1 MSYTTIKTCAS
12 SNMPTNASVGDIFFD
27 TETKSLLIKEE
38 TGWRVAQYD
47 LTHNIAENSLS
58 VQWFEKEQDGD
69 LVLRTA
75 SIDSRGPAIELWEAV
90 NSTDYSPRESDYE
103 TEEVG
108 IQYFEDINGDISPR
122 NNPI

>member
-1 MSYTTIKTCAS
+1 
-12 SNMPTNASVGDIFFD
+12 MPTNPSVGEIFFD

-47 LTHNIAENSLS
+47 LTHNIDENSLS
-58 VQWFEKEQDGD
+58 VQWFEKDQDGN
-69 LVLRTA
+69 LVLRTS
-75 SIDSRGPAIELWEAV
+75 SIDSQGPAIELWEAV

-103 TEEVG
+103 TEEASV
-108 IQYFEDINGDISPR
+108 QYFEDVNGDISPR

>member
-1 MSYTTIKTCAS
+1 MSYRTIKTCQS
-12 SNMPTNASVGDIFFD
+12 SNMPTNAGIGDIFFD

-38 TGWRVAQYD
+38 SGWRAAPYD

-58 VQWFEKEQDGD
+58 VQWFEKDQEGD
-69 LVLRTA
+69 LVLRAA
-75 SIDSRGPAIELWEAV
+75 SLDSQGPAIELWEAV
-90 NSTDYSPRESDYE
+90 NSADYSPRESDYE

-108 IQYFEDINGDISPR
+108 IQYFEDIDGDISPR